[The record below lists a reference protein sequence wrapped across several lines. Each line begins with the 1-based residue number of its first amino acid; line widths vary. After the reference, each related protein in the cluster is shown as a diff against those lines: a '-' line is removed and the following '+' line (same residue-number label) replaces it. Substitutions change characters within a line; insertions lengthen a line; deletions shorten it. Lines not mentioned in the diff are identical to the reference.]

1 MQVIRYGQ
9 SVRFRI
15 VKYVILIPL
24 FAGLYGWKGIGITLT
39 VLAVL
44 LVVATGVHFFYRW
57 KTNAWR
63 SPWGGFTPLQD
74 DFT

>member
-15 VKYVILIPL
+15 VKYAILIPL
-24 FAGLYGWKGIGITLT
+24 FAALYAWKGLGVTLK
-39 VLAVL
+39 VLAIAAVL
-44 LVVATGVHFFYRW
+44 GIALHFFFRW

-63 SPWGGFTPLQD
+63 QAWGPYKPK
-74 DFT
+74 